1 MKTKIIILFACVC
14 FLSACTTGT
23 LQNGATIVP
32 DENGEDVIQLPP
44 APTGCVIKKIDCN
57 GDLLISYQDTINS
70 KELTVMYYDND
81 NFFSFDASNFTII
94 LP

>member
-14 FLSACTTGT
+14 LLSACTGT
-23 LQNGATIVP
+23 IQNGATIVP

-44 APTGCVIKKIDCN
+44 APIGCVIKKIECET
-57 GDLLISYQDTINS
+57 DLLVTYEDTSNS
-70 KELTVMYYDND
+70 KKWTVIYYDNG
-81 NFFSFDASNFTII
+81 FGYSASNLTII